1 MSELHVVDPDSP
13 QLRESARL
21 MLRRHAEVASEA
33 DVRSAIRDFLV
44 TSGLAASDE
53 IRMEENR
60 IDLQTGDFVIEV
72 KKRIGNGI
80 NPDQRWVDQIDGY
93 LRERAAA
100 GAQERLGVLT
110 DGRYWILRQSGIE
123 KVRTAAPYG
132 FEISDAD
139 VAYRL
144 YEWLRN
150 ESRMFEASGLPPTED
165 EVRRSFGEGPRL
177 EMELAELGDL
187 YQRER
192 DNPTVAVKRE
202 LWRQLLTAALGVV
215 VDEEHDLDRQF
226 LRHTYLSVVVGIAVQ
241 AAFGID
247 VRKQAVLDPSKLL
260 TGDAFFTQTGIRGV
274 IESDFFA
281 WPGEVGGERWLT
293 DIAGRVS
300 RFDWQDTEHDVA
312 RILYQSVM
320 PAEDR
325 RRLGEY
331 YTPGWLAQLI
341 VDAAVTAPLS
351 QRVLDPACGAGTFL
365 HAAIRKYVE
374 AARGAGHPP
383 GRILSG
389 LQHSVTGVDVHPVA
403 VHLARATWT
412 LAAREV
418 IGEVDRGAED
428 LTIPV
433 YLGDSLQLRTDD
445 SSLFGSG
452 LVTIEVEDGPEMT
465 SSHRRLEFPR
475 ALVEQADWFDRV
487 MLGVSEAIENGY
499 DPRTALNDAGI
510 DPGYERDVLEA
521 TVARLRALHQ
531 EGRNHVW
538 AYYIRNLVRPV
549 WLSSPDGQVDVIV
562 GNPPWLTYNRVD
574 ATLRSELERQSKDTY
589 DIWVGRHYATQQDIA
604 GLFFSRCVDL
614 YLRAGGMA
622 AMVLPH
628 SALQAGQYQKWRSGS
643 WQQVRAD
650 LAELVPWDLERIEPN
665 TFFPVPACVVFARK
679 VGNGASHEL
688 GNEAR
693 RLRGPAGGPF
703 IDEVI
708 PLTETGDDEFQS
720 PYAERARNGATIFPR
735 PLFFVHVS
743 ESATAIAAGIVSV
756 SPWRSPHEHRPWKDL
771 TLEQLVDGHIE
782 QSHIWDVHLGATVAP
797 YVLLEPR
804 QAVLPVRRDGG
815 RLTNS
820 TTDDAISGVDAASLD
835 HRMRGRWRD
844 VSELWEAHKGDNNQF
859 DLRQRLDYMR
869 NLSDQLVAPAEFRV
883 LYTSSGRPTA
893 AVLADPDPLVE
904 NSLYSVSCETSTEA
918 HYLAAV
924 INSRT
929 LENAVRPLMPK
940 GQFGA
945 RHVHRHLWR
954 LPIPAYDATEGL
966 HMELADSA
974 TEAAEGADVR
984 LAELQVTREAQGK
997 TTSVTVARREL
1008 RAWLDYASIGRRIDG
1023 LVGRLLGS
1031 ADV

>member
-1 MSELHVVDPDSP
+1 MSDLGVVDPDSP
-13 QLRESARL
+13 QLRERARL
-21 MLRRHAEVASEA
+21 MLQRHAEVASEA
-33 DVRSAIRDFLV
+33 DVRRAIADFLV
-44 TSGLAASDE
+44 TSGLAAQDE

-123 KVRTAAPYG
+123 EVRTAAPYG

-247 VRKQAVLDPSKLL
+247 VRQQAVLEPSKLL
-260 TGDAFFTQTGIRGV
+260 TGEAFFNATGVRGV

-281 WPGEVGGERWLT
+281 WPSEVGGERWLT

-331 YTPGWLAQLI
+331 YTPGWLAQRI
-341 VDAAVTAPLS
+341 VDAAVTDPLT

-374 AARGAGHPP
+374 AARGAGYPP

-452 LVTIEVEDGPEMT
+452 LVTIEVEDGPETT

-499 DPRTALNDAGI
+499 DPRTALDDAGI
-510 DPGYERDVLEA
+510 DPGYERDVLE
-521 TVARLRALHQ
+521 
-531 EGRNHVW
+531 
-538 AYYIRNLVRPV
+538 
-549 WLSSPDGQVDVIV
+549 
-562 GNPPWLTYNRVD
+562 
-574 ATLRSELERQSKDTY
+574 
-589 DIWVGRHYATQQDIA
+589 
-604 GLFFSRCVDL
+604 
-614 YLRAGGMA
+614 
-622 AMVLPH
+622 
-628 SALQAGQYQKWRSGS
+628 
-643 WQQVRAD
+643 
-650 LAELVPWDLERIEPN
+650 
-665 TFFPVPACVVFARK
+665 FARK
-679 VGNGASHEL
+679 VGDGVSRRL

-703 IDEVI
+703 TLEVI
-708 PLTETGDDEFQS
+708 RLADSGGHEFES
-720 PYAERARNGATIFPR
+720 PYGGRMGASPAPRRTMPSVAWTPQRSVTGCVAAGAR
-735 PLFFVHVS
+735 
-743 ESATAIAAGIVSV
+743 SATS
-756 SPWRSPHEHRPWKDL
+756 
-771 TLEQLVDGHIE
+771 
-782 QSHIWDVHLGATVAP
+782 
-797 YVLLEPR
+797 
-804 QAVLPVRRDGG
+804 G
-815 RLTNS
+815 RHTRVQITNS
-820 TTDDAISGVDAASLD
+820 TCWNNLTTWAKSV
-835 HRMRGRWRD
+835 
-844 VSELWEAHKGDNNQF
+844 VSF
-859 DLRQRLDYMR
+859 RRQRNSVSSTPPPDDR
-869 NLSDQLVAPAEFRV
+869 PPRCSATPNRSST
-883 LYTSSGRPTA
+883 TSSSGCTA
-893 AVLADPDPLVE
+893 NRRRRLIISPRSSTPGPSNTLSRGTCPRASSGAE
-904 NSLYSVSCETSTEA
+904 ICTSTSGGSPFPPSIRSRA
-918 HYLAAV
+918 CTS
-924 INSRT
+924 NSPPCER
-929 LENAVRPLMPK
+929 
-940 GQFGA
+940 
-945 RHVHRHLWR
+945 R
-954 LPIPAYDATEGL
+954 LPPMLPAG
-966 HMELADSA
+966 S
-974 TEAAEGADVR
+974 
-984 LAELQVTREAQGK
+984 
-997 TTSVTVARREL
+997 RRCAL
-1008 RAWLDYASIGRRIDG
+1008 NGRR
-1023 LVGRLLGS
+1023 R
-1031 ADV
+1031 AKTRR